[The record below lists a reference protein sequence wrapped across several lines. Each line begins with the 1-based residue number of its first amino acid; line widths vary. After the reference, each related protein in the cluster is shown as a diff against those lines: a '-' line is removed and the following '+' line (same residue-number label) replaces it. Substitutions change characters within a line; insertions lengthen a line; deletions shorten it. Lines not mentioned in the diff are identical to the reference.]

1 MRTLRTLLS
10 LVQVL
15 GWKRVACNTF
25 TSRGS
30 DPKLHTSTFKE
41 LARLEVSM
49 LTRLTEGGLRPTEGS
64 DLLNDPQENRR

>member
-1 MRTLRTLLS
+1 MRTLRTLLP

-15 GWKRVACNTF
+15 GWKRVAFNTF

-41 LARLEVSM
+41 LARLEGSM
-49 LTRLTEGGLRPTEGS
+49 SLG
-64 DLLNDPQENRR
+64 